1 MGFFLVASIDANPL
15 VATWPHSVFIC
26 KGQCYGA
33 ASNMTDSR
41 NGVTAQM
48 KSEENCAVL
57 NHCYGHAQNL
67 ALSDTVKKT
76 KICRDGIDIGYKV
89 SKLIRF
95 SPKRKATLE

>member
-1 MGFFLVASIDANPL
+1 
-15 VATWPHSVFIC
+15 
-26 KGQCYGA
+26 
-33 ASNMTDSR
+33 MTDSR

-95 SPKRKATLE
+95 SPKRKATLEWIKLENIDQDYASHGIAHFAQLDGQ